1 MIGVFNTKDDSHEF
15 SDKVQPPTL
24 GIHHITYI
32 THTGSTWHHPL
43 VLQYTYSGHEASQQL
58 KLSFI

>member
-32 THTGSTWHHPL
+32 THTGST
-43 VLQYTYSGHEASQQL
+43 
-58 KLSFI
+58 